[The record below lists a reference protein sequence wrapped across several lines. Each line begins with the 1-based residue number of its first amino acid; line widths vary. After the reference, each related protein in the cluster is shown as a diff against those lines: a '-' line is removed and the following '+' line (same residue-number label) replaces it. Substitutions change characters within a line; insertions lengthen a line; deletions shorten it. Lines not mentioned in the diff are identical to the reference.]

1 MDSLGKA
8 AVAEFVA
15 TFALIFIGAG
25 AVIQAVGSGQL
36 DLVGVALAHGLV
48 LAIMV
53 SVTGHISGGQV
64 NPAVTIA
71 LWVAGKIP
79 TFRAGILIV
88 AQLLGAVVGAV
99 LLRFV
104 VGGDLF
110 DAGGAG
116 APALGPDVSV
126 GTGIVLEAI
135 LTFFLVFVV
144 FGTAIDTRGPWNK
157 TAGFTIGLAIAF
169 DILAFG
175 PLTGAAMNPARWFG
189 PALVG
194 GLWSDAI
201 VWIVGPIAGGIIA
214 SVVYTSVFL
223 RSKEPVAP

>member
-1 MDSLGKA
+1 MESLGKA

-15 TFALIFIGAG
+15 TFALIFVGAG
-25 AVIQAVGSGQL
+25 AVIVASSGQL

-48 LAIMV
+48 LAVMV
-53 SVTGHISGGQV
+53 SVTGHVSGGQV

-71 LWVAGKIP
+71 LWAAGKIG
-79 TFRAGILIV
+79 TQRGAVLIV
-88 AQLLGAVVGAV
+88 AQLVGAV
-99 LLRFV
+99 MGALLLRYV
-104 VGGDLF
+104 VGGGAF

-116 APALGPDVSV
+116 APALAPSLAV
-126 GTGIVLEAI
+126 GKGIVLEAI

-144 FGTAIDTRGPWNK
+144 FGTAVDDKGPWNK
-157 TAGFTIGLAIAF
+157 TAGFTIGLTIAF

-194 GLWSDAI
+194 GQWADAL
-201 VWIVGPIAGGIIA
+201 VWIVGPIAGAIIA
-214 SVVYTSVFL
+214 GVLYMAVLL
-223 RSKEPVAP
+223 RGREPATP

>member
-1 MDSLGKA
+1 MESLGKA

-15 TFALIFIGAG
+15 TFALIFVGAG
-25 AVIQAVGSGQL
+25 AVIVASSGQL

-48 LAIMV
+48 LAVVV
-53 SVTGHISGGQV
+53 SVTGHVSGGHV

-71 LWVAGKIP
+71 LWAAGKVG
-79 TFRAGILIV
+79 TQRGAVLIV
-88 AQLLGAVVGAV
+88 AQLVGAV
-99 LLRFV
+99 MGALLLRYV
-104 VGGDLF
+104 VGGAF

-116 APALGPDVSV
+116 APALAPGLAV
-126 GTGIVLEAI
+126 GKGIVLEAI

-144 FGTAIDTRGPWNK
+144 FGTAVDDKGPWNK
-157 TAGFTIGLAIAF
+157 TAGFTIGLTIAF

-194 GLWSDAI
+194 GQWADAL
-201 VWIVGPIAGGIIA
+201 VWIVGPIAGAIIA
-214 SVVYTSVFL
+214 GVLYT
-223 RSKEPVAP
+223 A

>member
-1 MDSLGKA
+1 MDSVGKA

-15 TFALIFIGAG
+15 TLALIFIGAG

-53 SVTGHISGGQV
+53 SITGHISGGLV

-88 AQLLGAVVGAV
+88 AQLLGAVVGA
-99 LLRFV
+99 LLVRLV

-144 FGTAIDTRGPWNK
+144 FGTAIDPRGPWNK
-157 TAGFTIGLAIAF
+157 TAGFTIGLVIAF

-194 GLWSDAI
+194 GLWDDAI
-201 VWIVGPIAGGIIA
+201 VWIVGPIAGAIIA

-223 RSKEPVAP
+223 RGKEPVAP

>member
-1 MDSLGKA
+1 MESLGKA

-15 TFALIFIGAG
+15 TFALIFVGAG
-25 AVIQAVGSGQL
+25 AVIVASSGQL

-48 LAIMV
+48 LAVVV
-53 SVTGHISGGQV
+53 SVTGHVSGGHV

-71 LWVAGKIP
+71 LWAAGKVG
-79 TFRAGILIV
+79 TQRGAVLIV
-88 AQLLGAVVGAV
+88 AQLVGAV
-99 LLRFV
+99 MGALLLRYV
-104 VGGDLF
+104 VGGGTF

-116 APALGPDVSV
+116 APALAPGLAV
-126 GTGIVLEAI
+126 GKGIVLEAI

-144 FGTAIDTRGPWNK
+144 FGTAVDDKGPWNK
-157 TAGFTIGLAIAF
+157 TAGFTIGLTIAF

-194 GLWSDAI
+194 GQWADAL
-201 VWIVGPIAGGIIA
+201 VWIVGPIAGAIIA
-214 SVVYTSVFL
+214 GVLYTAVLL
-223 RSKEPVAP
+223 RGREPATP